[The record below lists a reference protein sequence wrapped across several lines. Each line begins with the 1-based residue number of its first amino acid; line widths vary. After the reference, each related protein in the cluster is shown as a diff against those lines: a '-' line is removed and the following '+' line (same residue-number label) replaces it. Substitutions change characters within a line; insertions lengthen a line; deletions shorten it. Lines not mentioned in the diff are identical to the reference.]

1 MSVPT
6 KLALTL
12 AVIGWVVIAVSSVI
26 GIATVNNAVLQTI
39 AIWVMGTGGAM
50 VGVGI
55 LIGLGCFIKY
65 IWE

>member
-39 AIWVMGTGGAM
+39 AIWAISTGGVL

-55 LIGLGCFIKY
+55 IIGLARFIIY